1 MGIKEEGIKKR
12 RDYGLI
18 LPFQA
23 AVIDIAAETV
33 GVNQFTLNFP
43 DLPCRSF
50 SEGRRVENMTK

>member
-23 AVIDIAAETV
+23 AVIDMAAETV
-33 GVNQFTLNFP
+33 GVNQSTLNFP
-43 DLPCRSF
+43 DLPR
-50 SEGRRVENMTK
+50 